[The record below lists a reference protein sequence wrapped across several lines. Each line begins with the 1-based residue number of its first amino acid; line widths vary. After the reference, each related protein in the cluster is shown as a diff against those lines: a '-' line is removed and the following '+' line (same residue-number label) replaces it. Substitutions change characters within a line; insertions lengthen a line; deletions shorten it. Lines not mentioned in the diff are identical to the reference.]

1 VPAREGP
8 RPTTAAEFRAA
19 WADLER
25 SWPTTIDR
33 ARALPADLV
42 HERVTGEWSFVQT
55 LRHLLFVT
63 DAWGRHALLG
73 EAAPYHPLDLPPSG
87 MTNPALPHDLEAR
100 PALAEV
106 LSLRSERV
114 AVVRQLMAELTDE
127 SLEGSV
133 RVRGAGYPRP
143 GSYAVR
149 RCALALVNEE
159 WQHRRYAERD
169 LSVLEQRA
177 GGDGADPPDDPSS
190 G

>member
-1 VPAREGP
+1 VPTREGP
-8 RPTTAAEFRAA
+8 RPTTAVEFREA

-25 SWPTTIDR
+25 SWPLTI
-33 ARALPADLV
+33 ARAQALPDDLV
-42 HERVTGEWSFVQT
+42 HERVKGEWSFVQT

-73 EAAPYHPLDLPPSG
+73 EAAPYHPLDLPPTG
-87 MTNPALPHDLEAR
+87 MRNPALPHDLEAR
-100 PALAEV
+100 PPLAEV
-106 LSLRSERV
+106 LTLREERV
-114 AVVRQLMAELTDE
+114 TVVREVIVELTDT

-149 RCALALVNEE
+149 RCALALVHEE

-169 LSVLEQRA
+169 LDVLEQQ
-177 GGDGADPPDDPSS
+177 G
-190 G
+190 